1 MNIEDKLLALME
13 GVEIKAETLVENV
26 EPLTEAKKEDK
37 KSDGE
42 TATDAGAETKKSDDE
57 AEAAQNADGQTQ
69 EPAVSI
75 ENPLDPNLTPEVSN
89 GDDQTDPE
97 EGIDGTG
104 ADGDS
109 SGDGDQDADDQ
120 KNKKVEE
127 SIDEMVIDPIMES
140 APIVFEALVG
150 YAADRI
156 QSIRKNVT
164 GGKVPSSIYAKDAGS
179 LEVGK
184 NYSYLENG
192 TSPRAF
198 KVIGKKSDGTANV
211 RHIKDSSESSG
222 VMSGDEHNFDVNDDF
237 VKKSKIVA
245 LHEQAEHIAESEL
258 GDIGVELSE
267 EFQLK
272 ASTLFQA
279 KVSERVSTLVEEKT
293 KSLNEEFE
301 TRLNEA
307 VETRE
312 KELLE
317 HIDAY
322 LGAVADK
329 WMVENELAIEASL
342 KSELTESF
350 IDGLKNVFASH
361 YIDLPVEKFDIV
373 ASLEEQLKQSREE
386 SEKAK
391 TALVEHTEKLTK
403 ASRELVLIESTKG
416 MTEIDASKFRTLMEE
431 FEFEDEGTFTKRA
444 EIIKESFFQDIGG
457 DKSNGLKLSTQAL
470 VENTETVLTES
481 VEQKDDV
488 SIYADY
494 IRRTGKSQ

>member
-1 MNIEDKLLALME
+1 MENPMNIEDKLLALME

-26 EPLTEAKKEDK
+26 ESLTEAKKEDK
-37 KSDGE
+37 KSEGE
-42 TATDAGAETKKSDDE
+42 TVTDAGAETKKSDGE

-69 EPAVSI
+69 EPAVTI
-75 ENPLDPNLTPEVSN
+75 ENPLDPNLTPEVAN
-89 GDDQTDPE
+89 GDGQTDPE
-97 EGIDGTG
+97 EGIDGAG
-104 ADGDS
+104 E
-109 SGDGDQDADDQ
+109 DGDQDADDQ

-140 APIVFEALVG
+140 APMVFEALVG

-317 HIDAY
+317 HIDTY

-361 YIDLPVEKFDIV
+361 HID
-373 ASLEEQLKQSREE
+373 
-386 SEKAK
+386 
-391 TALVEHTEKLTK
+391 H
-403 ASRELVLIESTKG
+403 
-416 MTEIDASKFRTLMEE
+416 
-431 FEFEDEGTFTKRA
+431 
-444 EIIKESFFQDIGG
+444 
-457 DKSNGLKLSTQAL
+457 
-470 VENTETVLTES
+470 
-481 VEQKDDV
+481 DV
-488 SIYADY
+488 
-494 IRRTGKSQ
+494 